1 MLQLPI
7 GPSGMA
13 PEEVAAQ
20 VAAVYGDL
28 LRGPRNMSVP
38 QLMAVGAREPEG
50 QRLLT
55 DSIKALREKHV
66 EFLHQAHHDLLKVRT
81 ATQLDHSRQVQVGL
95 KITLHLPRCELP
107 SS

>member
-1 MLQLPI
+1 MLRAAHVLQLPI
-7 GPSGMA
+7 GPSGAA

-20 VAAVYGDL
+20 VAAIYGDL
-28 LRGPRNMSVP
+28 LRGPRNLSVP
-38 QLMAVGAREPEG
+38 QLTAVGAREPEG

-81 ATQLDHSRQVQVGL
+81 ATRFNHSWQAQVAL
-95 KITLHLPRCELP
+95 
-107 SS
+107 